1 MKLIFIIILILL
13 ILFFIYILK
22 CNNNNN
28 IIHPCDYFIHGT
40 NNFNNKFEH
49 SEKMLRSIGAKDELI
64 IKLKNI
70 REKLGKNIVYA
81 IKNKDNNYRIEI
93 YLYSKN
99 ITEPNYD
106 KVDKSKFKKDINI
119 ILNEFNK
126 DYDGNLDDA
135 VLVSFDLELKDSSF
149 NNKLH
154 IYEAKVGASS
164 NYNYTYDLD
173 KKTNEIESN
182 FFRIM
187 NYEELN
193 KKLVN
198 KEKFIKE
205 LKEISPN
212 SANMMFHHK
221 YHNNSIGIYLMENDN
236 NILERFIDR
245 YNYKIDFDKETSKD
259 LIFDIGINYDLN
271 ENKIISTGF
280 FDYF

>member
-13 ILFFIYILK
+13 ILFFYIHLRY
-22 CNNNNN
+22 NNNN

-99 ITEPNYD
+99 ITETNYNN
-106 KVDKSKFKKDINI
+106 VDKSKFKKDINI

-135 VLVSFDLELKDSSF
+135 VLVSFDLELTDSSF

-154 IYEAKVGASS
+154 IYEAKNGASS

-173 KKTNEIESN
+173 KKTNELESN

-187 NYEELN
+187 NYDELN

-212 SANMMFHHK
+212 PTNMMFHHK

-236 NILERFIDR
+236 NILERFLDR
-245 YNYKIDFDKETSKD
+245 YNYKIAFEKESSKD

-271 ENKIISTGF
+271 EDKIISTGF

>member
-13 ILFFIYILK
+13 ILFFYIHLRY
-22 CNNNNN
+22 NNNNY
-28 IIHPCDYFIHGT
+28 IIHPCDYFIHG
-40 NNFNNKFEH
+40 NNSFHNKFEH
-49 SEKMLRSIGAKDELI
+49 SEKMLRSVGARDELI

-99 ITEPNYD
+99 ITESNYD
-106 KVDKSKFKKDINI
+106 KVDKSKFRKDINI

-126 DYDGNLDDA
+126 EYDGNLDDVA
-135 VLVSFDLELKDSSF
+135 LVSFDLELTDSSF

-154 IYEAKVGASS
+154 IYEAKVGAS

-173 KKTNEIESN
+173 KKTSELESN

-187 NYEELN
+187 NYEELH

-198 KEKFIKE
+198 KEEFIKE

-212 SANMMFHHK
+212 PANMMFHHK

-236 NILERFIDR
+236 NILERFLDR
-245 YNYKIDFDKETSKD
+245 YNYKIDFEKETSKD

>member
-1 MKLIFIIILILL
+1 MKLIFIIILIVL
-13 ILFFIYILK
+13 IIFFICILRY
-22 CNNNNN
+22 NNNN
-28 IIHPCDYFIHGT
+28 IIHPCDYFIHG
-40 NNFNNKFEH
+40 NKSFHNKFEH
-49 SEKMLRSIGAKDELI
+49 SEKMLRSVGARDELI

-99 ITEPNYD
+99 ITESNYD
-106 KVDKSKFKKDINI
+106 KVDKTKFRKDINI

-126 DYDGNLDDA
+126 EYDGNLDDVA
-135 VLVSFDLELKDSSF
+135 LVSFDLELTDSSF

-154 IYEAKVGASS
+154 IYEAKDGTS

-173 KKTNEIESN
+173 KKTSELESN

-187 NYEELN
+187 NYEDLN

-198 KEKFIKE
+198 KEEFIKE

-212 SANMMFHHK
+212 PANMMFHHK
-221 YHNNSIGIYLMENDN
+221 YHNNSIGIYLMENNN
-236 NILERFIDR
+236 NILERFLDR
-245 YNYKIDFDKETSKD
+245 YNYKIDFEKENSKD

>member
-1 MKLIFIIILILL
+1 MKLIFIFILIVL
-13 ILFFIYILK
+13 IIFFICILRY
-22 CNNNNN
+22 NNN
-28 IIHPCDYFIHGT
+28 IIHPCDYFIHG
-40 NNFNNKFEH
+40 NKSFHNKFEH
-49 SEKMLRSIGAKDELI
+49 SEKMLRSVGAKDELI

-99 ITEPNYD
+99 ITESNYD
-106 KVDKSKFKKDINI
+106 KVDKTKFRKDINI

-126 DYDGNLDDA
+126 EYDGNLDDVA
-135 VLVSFDLELKDSSF
+135 LVSFDLELTDSSF

-154 IYEAKVGASS
+154 IYEAKVGAS

-173 KKTNEIESN
+173 KKTSELESN

-187 NYEELN
+187 NYEDLN

-198 KEKFIKE
+198 KEEFIKE
-205 LKEISPN
+205 LKDISPN
-212 SANMMFHHK
+212 PANMMFHHK
-221 YHNNSIGIYLMENDN
+221 YHNNSIGIYLMENNN
-236 NILERFIDR
+236 NILERFLDR
-245 YNYKIDFDKETSKD
+245 YNYKIDFEKETSKD

>member
-1 MKLIFIIILILL
+1 
-13 ILFFIYILK
+13 
-22 CNNNNN
+22 
-28 IIHPCDYFIHGT
+28 
-40 NNFNNKFEH
+40 
-49 SEKMLRSIGAKDELI
+49 MLRSIGAKDELI

-99 ITEPNYD
+99 IKDENYD
-106 KVDKSKFKKDINI
+106 KVDKSKFRKDINI
-119 ILNEFNK
+119 ILNEFNRE
-126 DYDGNLDDA
+126 YNGNLDDVA
-135 VLVSFDLELKDSSF
+135 LVSFDLELTDSSF

-154 IYEAKVGASS
+154 LYEAKVGAS
-164 NYNYTYDLD
+164 NNNYTYDLD
-173 KKTNEIESN
+173 ENTNELESN

-187 NYEELN
+187 NYEDLN

-198 KEKFIKE
+198 KEEFIKE

-212 SANMMFHHK
+212 PANMMFHHK
-221 YHNNSIGIYLMENDN
+221 YHNNSIGIYLMQNNN
-236 NILERFIDR
+236 NILERFLDR
-245 YNYKIDFDKETSKD
+245 YSYKIDFDKETSKD